1 MAFDFEET
9 FKDMFDAAEGIV
21 EGDFPELKSKLKE
34 VLNNEKDALKEI
46 AEARIRG
53 EITDEDLKSQ
63 IEDEKITL
71 ESGILMLEVQAKVTL
86 QNALNAAMNVLKSA
100 LEKAINAGI

>member
-1 MAFDFEET
+1 MAFNFEDT
-9 FKDMFDAAEGIV
+9 FKDMFNVAEGVV
-21 EGDFPELKSKLKE
+21 EGDFPELKSKLEE

-86 QNALNAAMNVLKSA
+86 QNAINAALNVLYSA
-100 LEKAINAGI
+100 LENAIKAGI